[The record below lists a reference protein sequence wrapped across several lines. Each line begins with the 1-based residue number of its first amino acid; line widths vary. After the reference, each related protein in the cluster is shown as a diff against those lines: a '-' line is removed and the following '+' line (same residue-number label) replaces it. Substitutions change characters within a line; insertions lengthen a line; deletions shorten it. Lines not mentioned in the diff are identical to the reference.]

1 MKITLLGAGNL
12 ATQLGLALIQSKHE
26 IVQVYSRTALS
37 AERLAEKLNSQPV
50 ASPDKVVSGSD
61 IYICALKDDAIE
73 SLLSQLKLENP
84 LIVHTAGSVSIDLLS
99 NFTSRYGVFYP
110 LQTFSK
116 ERPCNFNKIPVFIEA
131 SDIQTLTLV
140 KDLAHSVSSNV
151 NELTSEDR
159 KYLHLAAVF
168 ACNFVNYLYT
178 TSSEI
183 LTKNH
188 LDFKYLIPLID
199 ETAAKIHDM
208 HPLDAQT
215 GPAVRMDKAIIN
227 KHLALLSGDEK
238 LSRIYTLLSEG
249 IFEKSQTKSQRL
261 F

>member
-1 MKITLLGAGNL
+1 MLGAGNL

-26 IVQVYSRTALS
+26 IVQVFSKTTIS
-37 AERLAEKLNSQPV
+37 AGLLAEKLNSQPV
-50 ASPDKVVSGSD
+50 TSPDKVVSGSD
-61 IYICALKDDAIE
+61 IYICALKDDAIQ
-73 SLLSQLKLENP
+73 SVLSQLKLENP

-116 ERPCNFNKIPVFIEA
+116 NRLCDFSKVPVFIEA
-131 SDIQTLTLV
+131 SDIQTLNLI

-151 NELTSEDR
+151 NELSSEDR
-159 KYLHLAAVF
+159 KYLHLSAVF
-168 ACNFVNYLYT
+168 VCNFVNYLYAT
-178 TSSEI
+178 GSDI
-183 LTKNH
+183 LTKNQ

-215 GPAVRMDKAIIN
+215 GPAVRLDKAIIN

-249 IFEKSQTKSQRL
+249 IFSRRSD
-261 F
+261 

>member
-26 IVQVYSRTALS
+26 IVQVFSKTTIS
-37 AERLAEKLNSQPV
+37 AGLLAEKLNSQPV
-50 ASPDKVVSGSD
+50 TSPDKVVSGSD
-61 IYICALKDDAIE
+61 IYICALKDDAIQ
-73 SLLSQLKLENP
+73 SVLSQLNLEKNT
-84 LIVHTAGSVSIDLLS
+84 LIVHTAGSVPIDLLS

-116 ERPCNFNKIPVFIEA
+116 NRLCDFSKVPVFIEA
-131 SDIQTLTLV
+131 SDIQTLNLI

-151 NELTSEDR
+151 NELSSEDR
-159 KYLHLAAVF
+159 KYLHLSAVF
-168 ACNFVNYLYT
+168 VCNFVNYLYT
-178 TSSEI
+178 TGSDI
-183 LTKNH
+183 LKKNQ

-215 GPAVRMDKAIIN
+215 GPAIRMDKTIIN

-249 IFEKSQTKSQRL
+249 IFSRRSD
-261 F
+261 